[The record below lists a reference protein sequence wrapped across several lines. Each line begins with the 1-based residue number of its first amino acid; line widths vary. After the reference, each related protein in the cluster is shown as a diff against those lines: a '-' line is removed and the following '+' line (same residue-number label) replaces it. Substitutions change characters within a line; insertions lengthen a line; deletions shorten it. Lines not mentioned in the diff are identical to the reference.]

1 MQAKLLR
8 AIQER
13 RVRPLGSAQEEAAD
27 VRIVSATHRDL
38 AADVQAGRFRQDLY
52 YRLNVIEV
60 LLPPLRERRED
71 LPALCRALLA
81 RLSQE
86 SGLPMPEIDER
97 SLEQIARLPLPGN
110 VRELENLLHRAIT
123 LGEEGPL
130 RIDPEMQLPCGTP
143 PAPPAPPASAS
154 PSPSLS
160 PSRPVPPGGP
170 LSPTDADLPRD
181 LQAWLDERE
190 RGILVQALQE
200 NGFNRTATAARLGL
214 SLRQIRYRIDR
225 LNIALPGDASA
236 ETDGGGHGE
245 S

>member
-1 MQAKLLR
+1 M
-8 AIQER
+8 IR
-13 RVRPLGSAQEEAAD
+13 RPPRSTLFPYTTLFRS
-27 VRIVSATHRDL
+27 
-38 AADVQAGRFRQDLY
+38 GRFRQDLY

-86 SGLPMPEIDER
+86 SGLPMPEIDEL
-97 SLEQIARLPLPGN
+97 SVQQIARLPLPGN

-123 LGEEGPL
+123 LGEDGPL

-181 LQAWLDERE
+181 RSEERRVGKE
-190 RGILVQALQE
+190 CRS
-200 NGFNRTATAARLGL
+200 RW
-214 SLRQIRYRIDR
+214 SPY
-225 LNIALPGDASA
+225 
-236 ETDGGGHGE
+236 H
-245 S
+245 

>member
-1 MQAKLLR
+1 M
-8 AIQER
+8 
-13 RVRPLGSAQEEAAD
+13 
-27 VRIVSATHRDL
+27 RIVSATHRDL

-143 PAPPAPPASAS
+143 PAPPASTQTQAHDGAAPPPEPADMELPATCRPGWTSASAAS
-154 PSPSLS
+154 WCRRCRKTASTA
-160 PSRPVPPGGP
+160 RPRPH
-170 LSPTDADLPRD
+170 
-181 LQAWLDERE
+181 AW
-190 RGILVQALQE
+190 G
-200 NGFNRTATAARLGL
+200 
-214 SLRQIRYRIDR
+214 
-225 LNIALPGDASA
+225 
-236 ETDGGGHGE
+236 
-245 S
+245 